1 MVKGQ
6 VWHRKRE
13 YNQRFKVGKF
23 DTWREIK
30 RAKSSPSAQIYTGER
45 VSAQNDF
52 FYSVW
57 KEIQQPDLSRFLNTS
72 HSAPRREI
80 FQVHE
85 VLDQLKS
92 LSSGSAGPDELSPR
106 LLKSSRLEIA
116 MAATKLFNRCIAE
129 SIMPQQWRDAN
140 ITPVGKV
147 RNPQNCEDF
156 RPIAITSALCKVF
169 ERILAK
175 RIIASSQSIWLKNK
189 QFGFLPSRCTMDAVI
204 QVIEDWSHAKDQK
217 TAVFSFFFDFS
228 KAFDL
233 VDHEVL
239 LEKLIKLKLE
249 PWLISW
255 LAAYLTGR
263 RQCVK
268 CGNITSEWAD
278 VEAGVIQGSVL
289 GPILFILFISDIN
302 EFIPAGVEIEKYAD
316 DILAYITFKSASDLG
331 TIPQQIADGVEKWC
345 AINKMRLNP
354 SKCKVLLVNPSSQ
367 PDTALSLSLSLPT
380 LSGLPVE
387 VVSS

>member
-1 MVKGQ
+1 M
-6 VWHRKRE
+6 
-13 YNQRFKVGKF
+13 
-23 DTWREIK
+23 
-30 RAKSSPSAQIYTGER
+30 
-45 VSAQNDF
+45 
-52 FYSVW
+52 
-57 KEIQQPDLSRFLNTS
+57 
-72 HSAPRREI
+72 
-80 FQVHE
+80 
-85 VLDQLKS
+85 
-92 LSSGSAGPDELSPR
+92 
-106 LLKSSRLEIA
+106 
-116 MAATKLFNRCIAE
+116 
-129 SIMPQQWRDAN
+129 
-140 ITPVGKV
+140 
-147 RNPQNCEDF
+147 
-156 RPIAITSALCKVF
+156 
-169 ERILAK
+169 
-175 RIIASSQSIWLKNK
+175 
-189 QFGFLPSRCTMDAVI
+189 
-204 QVIEDWSHAKDQK
+204 
-217 TAVFSFFFDFS
+217 
-228 KAFDL
+228 
-233 VDHEVL
+233 
-239 LEKLIKLKLE
+239 E

-263 RQCVK
+263 RQRVK

-387 VVSS
+387 VVSSYKYLGVILTGELNWDCQWDRVQSIIASVPFLLKRLKQLGFNQRILVNVYRSYALSHFTYSAPLLTSVSSTAKDEMASFQRRMLRIIGINAATALLTYKLSTIDELIESVCVKMLKKIIADPTHPITINLPRSMCLKETRGNAVFLFMTYKANTTAYQ